1 LEHLPVV
8 EGKEKGFLQHRVE
21 TTASGVILAK
31 AGRNALYRISS
42 SRKRETN
49 FCGCSF
55 PKKWRT
61 EVRESLQSRRASF
74 YHGAKIR
81 NSAVLPLAG
90 NLLGSAF
97 PKPCFAAC
105 AAYPRRAHAARKEV
119 TTMRKKYNTPHR
131 SRVVKTR
138 LSEDEYA
145 DFTAR
150 LAPYGISQSE
160 FLRQAIRRA
169 TIRPVVH
176 VSSVNDEVL
185 SAVGKLTAEY
195 GRIGGNLNQIA
206 RYLNEYGAPY
216 NALSGE
222 VRAAIADLAALKYEI
237 LQKVGDAVGNTQAYQ
252 L

>member
-1 LEHLPVV
+1 MRRLSPPRSC
-8 EGKEKGFLQHRVE
+8 GKKGGHDHAKEIQH
-21 TTASGVILAK
+21 T
-31 AGRNALYRISS
+31 
-42 SRKRETN
+42 
-49 FCGCSF
+49 
-55 PKKWRT
+55 PP
-61 EVRESLQSRRASF
+61 Q
-74 YHGAKIR
+74 
-81 NSAVLPLAG
+81 
-90 NLLGSAF
+90 
-97 PKPCFAAC
+97 
-105 AAYPRRAHAARKEV
+105 PRCE
-119 TTMRKKYNTPHR
+119 N
-131 SRVVKTR
+131 R

-169 TIRPVVH
+169 TIRPVIH
-176 VSSVNDEVL
+176 VSAVNDELL
-185 SAVGKLTAEY
+185 SAVGKLAAEY

-222 VRAAIADLAALKYEI
+222 VRAAIADLAALKYEV